1 MPEALT
7 PVDYTDQMSF
17 GDTQGSCNGSTN
29 AIIDWIASSQ
39 KEWEVRLQSR
49 VCLWRSKF
57 VAGIVVPTALALTV
71 LVVQPVVG
79 ALNGDLYLRLQT
91 TRNALVSQEREITK
105 SYDDV
110 TRQIDELR
118 KKQLLLDSYLR
129 QTRDAIRD
137 VERAMGNAQ

>member
-1 MPEALT
+1 M
-7 PVDYTDQMSF
+7 
-17 GDTQGSCNGSTN
+17 
-29 AIIDWIASSQ
+29 
-39 KEWEVRLQSR
+39 RLQSR

-57 VAGIVVPTALALTV
+57 VARKTELTATRVVMPTALALTV
-71 LVVQPVVG
+71 LVMQPVVG

>member
-1 MPEALT
+1 M
-7 PVDYTDQMSF
+7 
-17 GDTQGSCNGSTN
+17 
-29 AIIDWIASSQ
+29 
-39 KEWEVRLQSR
+39 RLQSR
-49 VCLWRSKF
+49 VRLWTAMPV
-57 VAGIVVPTALALTV
+57 VALTALALTV
-71 LVVQPVVG
+71 LVVKPVVG

>member
-1 MPEALT
+1 
-7 PVDYTDQMSF
+7 MSF

-29 AIIDWIASSQ
+29 AIIDWITSSQ

-57 VAGIVVPTALALTV
+57 VARKTELTATRVVMPTALALTV
-71 LVVQPVVG
+71 LVMQPVVG